1 MQIGMIL
8 EKVYNLTEL
17 VQRNMDLSSKDFELI
32 KNFNLKLE
40 ITNKTVEEKLKLQSE
55 QNKKSLKENL
65 ALPTENLTSSRVVLE
80 SKYSSL
86 S

>member
-55 QNKKSLKENL
+55 QNKKSLKENQIISD
-65 ALPTENLTSSRVVLE
+65 N
-80 SKYSSL
+80 
-86 S
+86 